1 MSSEHSQAD
10 RHFFTRWVRGTFA
23 GWLLGF
29 VFIILGAIAGDLI
42 GGGESQFESQS
53 IVGIGMGAG
62 VGYAQGRV
70 ARQWLGATRR
80 WVWASVIG
88 MGVPFVVFDLVAAV
102 WSEFAHLRSLQLDV
116 AIGGLLVGLLQ
127 RRILCLHSDRANW
140 WAPACVAGWTLA
152 AGTAASGPLLDI
164 IFPGRWLSL
173 ILNLGM
179 ILLGGVVL
187 GVVTGGVLV
196 WMLRR

>member
-10 RHFFTRWVRGTFA
+10 RHFFARWVRGTFA

-42 GGGESQFESQS
+42 GMRESQF

-70 ARQWLGATRR
+70 AKQWLGATRH

-102 WSEFAHLRSLQLDV
+102 WSEFPNLLLLPLV

-127 RRILCLHSDRANW
+127 RRILCSHSDRANW
-140 WAPACVAGWTLA
+140 WVPACVAGWTLA

-164 IFPGRWLSL
+164 IFPGRWLSA
-173 ILNLGM
+173 ILNLGV

-187 GVVTGGVLV
+187 GVVTGRVLV